1 MRQNR
6 LMLLIVINHE
16 EPQHQQPGENTA
28 DNPATQ
34 IKVPKSPC
42 DSSRQEKRCRKK
54 VPPASRR
61 EIPRKWFCCQY
72 KFFPGSHASL
82 NYRQSRAKPFAC
94 RCRLLLRR
102 GGGHGCRV
110 KTRKPF
116 LWPNENSAH
125 FFGSNPIAI
134 HFAFGVSRTSFLDR
148 PAHFARLAL
157 QNFSAT
163 RSFLAS
169 DACGLT

>member
-34 IKVPKSPC
+34 IKVPKSPG
-42 DSSRQEKRCRKK
+42 DSSRQEKRCRKN

-61 EIPRKWFCCQY
+61 EIPRKRSCCQY

-116 LWPNENSAH
+116 LWPNENSTH
-125 FFGSNPIAI
+125 FLGLIRLSLILAGQDRGSWP
-134 HFAFGVSRTSFLDR
+134 AFPARGGRTTRNCPLLD
-148 PAHFARLAL
+148 
-157 QNFSAT
+157 NSSST
-163 RSFLAS
+163 RILFPRS
-169 DACGLT
+169 

>member
-16 EPQHQQPGENTA
+16 KPQHQQPGENTTG
-28 DNPATQ
+28 NPATQ
-34 IKVPKSPC
+34 IKVPKSPG
-42 DSSRQEKRCRKK
+42 DSSRQEKCYRKN

-61 EIPRKWFCCQY
+61 EIPRKRSCCQY

-82 NYRQSRAKPFAC
+82 NYRESRAKPFAC
-94 RCRLLLRR
+94 RCRHLLRR

-116 LWPNENSAH
+116 LWFTSLRYLPFYLIRSLPSQCPKKRSHGENCAES
-125 FFGSNPIAI
+125 FGIWEAE
-134 HFAFGVSRTSFLDR
+134 
-148 PAHFARLAL
+148 
-157 QNFSAT
+157 
-163 RSFLAS
+163 
-169 DACGLT
+169 